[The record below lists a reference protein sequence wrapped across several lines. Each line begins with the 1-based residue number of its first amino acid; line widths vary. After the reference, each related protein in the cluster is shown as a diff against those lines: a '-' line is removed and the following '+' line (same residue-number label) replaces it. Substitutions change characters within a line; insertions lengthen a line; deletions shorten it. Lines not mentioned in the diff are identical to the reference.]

1 MVVVKNDIETTL
13 NKQKEYLER
22 IKVFDSP
29 DIYQWV
35 TCKGKYSGFRLSDE
49 FQNSISKIESTN
61 NTIFNIRMASIL
73 VVGLIGTLI
82 VSGILPIAFSL
93 LNALILLG
101 VLLMSGSARKLIK
114 RRLGKEDNSP
124 MWDFSSYEEKVYKDL
139 HRLVYVHG
147 EYYRVWYIKYILR
160 KDEQEFIMEEDFNV
174 YVYNKSY
181 HAVSQEDFKTY
192 FYEVEYL
199 IEQALSD
206 RTHWINSLPT
216 ARLLT
221 YKEFKTVLETDELV
235 NETKEMDM
243 NIELFERY
251 MKNKDKL
258 QKERYGE

>member
-1 MVVVKNDIETTL
+1 MVVIKNEIETTL
-13 NKQKEYLER
+13 NNQKEYLER

-35 TCKGKYSGFRLSDE
+35 TFKGKRSGFRLSDE
-49 FQNSISKIESTN
+49 FQDAISKTEYINRYIT
-61 NTIFNIRMASIL
+61 NIRMAGIL

-82 VSGILPIAFSL
+82 ISGILPIAFSL

-101 VLLMSGSARKLIK
+101 VLLMSGNVRKIIK
-114 RRLGKEDNSP
+114 KMLGKEDNSP
-124 MWDFSSYEEKVYKDL
+124 MWDFSSYEDKVYKDL

-160 KDEQEFIMEEDFNV
+160 KNEQEFIMEEDFNV

-181 HAVSQEDFKTY
+181 HGVSQEDFKTY

-199 IEQALSD
+199 IEQALKD
-206 RTHWINSLPT
+206 RTHWINCLPT

-243 NIELFERY
+243 DIELFERY
-251 MKNKDKL
+251 MKNKDRL

>member
-1 MVVVKNDIETTL
+1 MVVVKNEIETTL
-13 NKQKEYLER
+13 NNQKEYLER

-35 TCKGKYSGFRLSDE
+35 TFKGKRSGFRLSDE
-49 FQNSISKIESTN
+49 FQDAISKTEYIN
-61 NTIFNIRMASIL
+61 RYIANIRMAGIL

-82 VSGILPIAFSL
+82 ISGILPIAFSL

-101 VLLMSGSARKLIK
+101 VLLMSGNVRKIIK
-114 RRLGKEDNSP
+114 KMLGKEDNSP
-124 MWDFSSYEEKVYKDL
+124 MWDFSSYEDKVYKDL

-160 KDEQEFIMEEDFNV
+160 KNEQEFIMEEDFNV

-181 HAVSQEDFKTY
+181 HEVSQEDFKTY

-199 IEQALSD
+199 IEQALKD
-206 RTHWINSLPT
+206 RTHWINCLPT

-243 NIELFERY
+243 DIELFERY
-251 MKNKDKL
+251 MKNKDRL